1 MELSQ
6 TALYYVKVFAI
17 TLILMFLM
25 DLVWLRLIA
34 KNLYNTEL
42 GNFGGN
48 TGGVISIRWPVAIA
62 IYFIMALGLV
72 LFVLPRIQIG
82 TFSILAFGWGA
93 AFGFIVYGI
102 YNLSNLATLPQWSL
116 KMSLI
121 DMAWGTF
128 LYGIMSLIVGYLARF
143 LK

>member
-6 TALYYVKVFAI
+6 NALYCVKVFAV
-17 TLILMFLM
+17 TLVLMFLI
-25 DLVWLRLIA
+25 DLIWLGLIA
-34 KNLYNTEL
+34 RNLYNAEL

-48 TGGVISIRWPVAIA
+48 TGGVISIRWPVAVI
-62 IYFIMALGLV
+62 IYFVMALGLV
-72 LFVLPRIQIG
+72 LFILPRIQTG
-82 TFSILAFGWGA
+82 TFSILAFAWGA

-102 YNLSNLATLPQWSL
+102 YNLSNLATLPQWPL

-121 DMAWGTF
+121 DMAWGTSF
-128 LYGIMSLIVGYLARF
+128 YGIISLIVGYLARF